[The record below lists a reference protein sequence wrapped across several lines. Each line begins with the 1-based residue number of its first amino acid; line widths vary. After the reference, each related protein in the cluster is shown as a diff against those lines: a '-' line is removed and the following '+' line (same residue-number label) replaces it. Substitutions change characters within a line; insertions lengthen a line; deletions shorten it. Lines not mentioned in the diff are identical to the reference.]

1 MGRDES
7 VSFFYVY
14 LQINLCE
21 VVMKKK
27 ILFIINPKSGTGR
40 YKRVP
45 NAVAA
50 YLDQEKFQSAT
61 ELASEAVRNGYYMVV
76 VSGGDGT
83 INEVVKALVD
93 SSTILGLLPTGS
105 GNGLAHHMH
114 LPFNLKKAVLLLNDE
129 HEELIDT
136 VSMNDLLFVS
146 IAGVGYDAYVAEK
159 YTNVKRR
166 GLIPYLR
173 LAVNNYFPYKP
184 RVYHIEGENNLKIN
198 ALLVSFANS
207 SQWGFNVKISPEA
220 SVQDGWI
227 NMTAIQKPPVYAL
240 PRLLLYMLSG
250 NLNRMTKYVK
260 IYKMQDFDLYA
271 EDGGELC
278 THLDGDY
285 LSRQQR
291 IHLRIH
297 PKSLHIALKRTY

>member
-1 MGRDES
+1 
-7 VSFFYVY
+7 
-14 LQINLCE
+14 
-21 VVMKKK
+21 MKKK

-45 NAVAA
+45 DVVAA
-50 YLDQEKFQSAT
+50 YLDHEKFQAEIRYTQYRGHAT
-61 ELASEAVRNGYYMVV
+61 ELAEDAVRNGYYMVV

-93 SSTILGLLPTGS
+93 SPTILGLLPTGS
-105 GNGLAHHMH
+105 GNGLAHHLH

-129 HEELIDT
+129 HEEQIDT
-136 VSMNDLLFVS
+136 ISMNGLPYVS

-159 YTNVKRR
+159 YTDVKRR
-166 GLIPYLR
+166 GLMPYLR
-173 LAVNNYFPYKP
+173 LAIVNYFPYKQ
-184 RVYHIEGENNLKIN
+184 RVYLVDGEKNLKVK

-227 NMTAIQKPPVYAL
+227 NLTAIQKPPVYAL
-240 PRLLLYMLSG
+240 PRLLLYLLSG

-260 IYKMQDFDLYA
+260 IYKIQSFDLKA

-285 LSRQQR
+285 LSRQQQ
-291 IHLRIH
+291 IHVRIH
-297 PKSLHIALKRTY
+297 PKSLHMALKRTY